1 MDSAAEVR
9 AAPGPRREDIRPGC
23 LKTYFFKSTFSN
35 LFFSRLPMLV
45 RSCDRRL
52 GISLFLK
59 SRSRRAGERSIL
71 PKKKPQ
77 VCPNLHG
84 RYMDPFPSAALRV
97 SGSGPQ
103 AKPLRDFRKKRS
115 DHPIT
120 DGRALFEDLVHLPR
134 ADRVLGEGKGA
145 MVAHLLGGAKEG
157 AKSGAIEGAADANTL
172 HSNRR
177 EFRQAQLNALQS
189 HHDIHRATHRA
200 DHGGNVVPG
209 GEAGGIENIGA
220 GILKRLQPL
229 DRIFEVWPAVQ
240 GVFRARSQR
249 EGKGQGPCCCDRCA
263 NAFYRAI
270 DFVDGMVGTP
280 GGIFY

>member
-1 MDSAAEVR
+1 AARGYSTGLPEKLFLQANFFESIFQP
-9 AAPGPRREDIRPGC
+9 AAHAGQI
-23 LKTYFFKSTFSN
+23 
-35 LFFSRLPMLV
+35 V
-45 RSCDRRL
+45 RSEARHQ
-52 GISLFLK
+52 SFLK

-77 VCPNLHG
+77 VCPNMHG

-157 AKSGAIEGAADANTL
+157 AKSGAIEGAAD
-172 HSNRR
+172 
-177 EFRQAQLNALQS
+177 
-189 HHDIHRATHRA
+189 
-200 DHGGNVVPG
+200 
-209 GEAGGIENIGA
+209 
-220 GILKRLQPL
+220 
-229 DRIFEVWPAVQ
+229 
-240 GVFRARSQR
+240 
-249 EGKGQGPCCCDRCA
+249 
-263 NAFYRAI
+263 
-270 DFVDGMVGTP
+270 
-280 GGIFY
+280 